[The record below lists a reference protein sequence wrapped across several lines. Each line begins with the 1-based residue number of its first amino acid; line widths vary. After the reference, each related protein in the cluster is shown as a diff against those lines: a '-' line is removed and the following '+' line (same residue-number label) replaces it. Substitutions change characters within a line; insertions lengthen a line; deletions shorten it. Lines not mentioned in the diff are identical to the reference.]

1 MTRLLT
7 LVVGVLGVVLPNVG
21 SWGLPVAV
29 QAVITS
35 VGGGILAA
43 LAILEHPTTKTA
55 ASSAPTKTA

>member
-29 QAVITS
+29 QGIITA
-35 VGGGILAA
+35 VGGSLLAA
-43 LAILEHPTTKTA
+43 LAVLEHPTTKTA
-55 ASSAPTKTA
+55 ASSAPVKGQ